1 VSQDDHGR
9 QDGSRR
15 PDSLV
20 LMNGAKLE
28 LSCVAINT
36 LLATLR

>member
-20 LMNGAKLE
+20 L
-28 LSCVAINT
+28 
-36 LLATLR
+36 